1 MSARLE
7 DYALLSDCST
17 AALVSRSGSLDWL
30 CWPRFDSNACCAAL
44 LGAAEHG
51 RWLLAAQDSSAQIT
65 RTYRRDTLILETQF
79 ATADGVATVT
89 DFMPM
94 RRDGSH
100 VVRLVTGKRGRVL
113 MRTELVL
120 RFDYGAVVPWVTR
133 LADGRISFVAGPHRL
148 VLHTPVPLR
157 GIQLRTVGVFR
168 TNPGECLAFVL
179 SHAASSRAVPDR
191 IRPRSALRA
200 TERFWRSWV
209 SYQPRTAYRDAVTR
223 SCITLKALSHRH
235 TGGIIAAP
243 TTSLPEQLGGTRNW
257 DYRYCWV
264 RDATLTLQVMMKAGY
279 YHEARLWRGWLLR
292 AAAGDPEKLQ
302 IMYGVAGERL
312 LPESVIDSL
321 PGYEHSRPV
330 RIGNAASQQL
340 QLDVYG
346 ELIDVL
352 HQGRLGR
359 LAGSKAGWQLQR
371 ALLMHLESIWSKA
384 DHGIWEMRSRPRH
397 FTYSKVMAWVAVD
410 RMIKSAEQFGLQAP
424 LQRWRG
430 LRANI
435 HADVCRHGFNS
446 RIGSFVQSY
455 GSHVVDA
462 SLLRLPLVGFLPI
475 TDARVRGTVRAI
487 QRHLMVDGLV
497 KRYSTGSKRDG
508 LRGSEGVF
516 LACSFWLADNLVLL
530 NRRREARELFER
542 LLTLRSDLGLLSE
555 EYDPR
560 LKRLVGN
567 FPQSFSHI
575 ALINTA
581 FNLSRKGTVADA

>member
-1 MSARLE
+1 VSARLE

-44 LGAAEHG
+44 LGEAKHG
-51 RWLLAAQDSSAQIT
+51 RWLLAAQDPSAQST
-65 RTYRRDTLILETQF
+65 RSYRRDTLILETQF
-79 ATADGVATVT
+79 ATSDGVATIT

-94 RRDGSH
+94 HRDGSH
-100 VVRLVTGKRGRVL
+100 IVRLVTGKRGRVA
-113 MRTELVL
+113 MRFELVL
-120 RFDYGAVVPWVTR
+120 RFDYGALVPWVTR
-133 LADGRISFVAGPHRL
+133 LADGRISYVAGPHRL
-148 VLHTPVPLR
+148 VLQTPVPVQ
-157 GIQLRTVGVFR
+157 GVQLRTVGEFR
-168 TNPGECLAFVL
+168 TTPGQCLAFVL
-179 SHAASSRAVPDR
+179 SYAASARRVPAR
-191 IRPRSALRA
+191 IRPTSALRA
-200 TERFWRSWV
+200 TERFWRNWV
-209 SYQPRTAYRDAVTR
+209 SHQPRTAYRDAVTR
-223 SCITLKALSHRH
+223 SCITLKALTHRH

-243 TTSLPEQLGGTRNW
+243 TTSLPEQLGGSRNW

-264 RDATLTLQVMMKAGY
+264 RDATLTLQALMKAGY

-292 AAAGDPEKLQ
+292 AAAGDPAKLQ
-302 IMYGVAGERL
+302 IMYGIAGERL

-330 RIGNAASQQL
+330 RIGNAASEQA

-352 HQGRLGR
+352 HQGRLGK
-359 LAGSKAGWQLQR
+359 LAGSQAGWQLQR
-371 ALLMHLESIWSKA
+371 GLLKHLESIWTKA

-397 FTYSKVMAWVAVD
+397 FTYSKVMVWVAVD
-410 RMIKSAEQFGLQAP
+410 RMIKSAEQFGLEAP

-430 LRANI
+430 LRADI
-435 HADVCRHGFNS
+435 RADVCRHGFNS
-446 RIGSFVQSY
+446 KMGSFVQSY
-455 GSHVVDA
+455 GSNVVDA

-487 QRHLMVDGLV
+487 ERHLVVDGLV
-497 KRYSTGSKRDG
+497 KRYSTGNRSDG

-516 LACSFWLADNLVLL
+516 LACSFWLADNLTLL
-530 NRRREARELFER
+530 KRRREARELFER
-542 LLTLRSDLGLLSE
+542 LLTLRTDLGLLSE

-575 ALINTA
+575 ALINSA
-581 FNLSRKGTVADA
+581 FNLSGKGTLVGA